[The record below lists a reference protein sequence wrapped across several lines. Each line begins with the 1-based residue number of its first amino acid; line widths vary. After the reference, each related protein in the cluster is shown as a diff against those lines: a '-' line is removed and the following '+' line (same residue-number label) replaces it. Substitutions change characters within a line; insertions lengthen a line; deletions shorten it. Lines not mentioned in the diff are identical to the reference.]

1 MWLTLNLVPS
11 VLLLFMTCS
20 CFSYFCWFN
29 QIHSSFSLVN
39 VEILLQFSILFIVS
53 FPLSV
58 FITLYTFLY
67 FYLNWDTNDFP
78 HHHTLIPFTKCF
90 PQKDSPLEPFYF
102 PSLSLGWVLW
112 TSSINPSPTW
122 EPENPTPRNAER
134 VLIAVDD
141 ISLFLAG
148 YVVYFKIPIYHSD
161 QVSKNYS

>member
-11 VLLLFMTCS
+11 VLLLFMKCS

-122 EPENPTPRNAER
+122 EPENPTPRECR
-134 VLIAVDD
+134 ESTYSCRWHQSFPCRIC
-141 ISLFLAG
+141 SLFQDSYLPFRSG
-148 YVVYFKIPIYHSD
+148 VK
-161 QVSKNYS
+161 KL